1 MVIPTGFEAFG
12 DALRRGAEIYQSL
25 RARLEAKVGDAEGL
39 RVFRPGINIE
49 LAADGVVIVLVDV
62 GYSEIETSEFRV

>member
-1 MVIPTGFEAFG
+1 MVIPTGFEAF
-12 DALRRGAEIYQSL
+12 DDVLRRGAEIYQSL

-39 RVFRPGINIE
+39 RVFQPGTNIE